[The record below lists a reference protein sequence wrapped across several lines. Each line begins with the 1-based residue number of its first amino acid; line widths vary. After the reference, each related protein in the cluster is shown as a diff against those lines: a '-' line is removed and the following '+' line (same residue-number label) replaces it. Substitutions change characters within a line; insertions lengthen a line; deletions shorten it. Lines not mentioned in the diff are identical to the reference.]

1 MIPRR
6 STFRQA
12 LSLVLAALLSGVPS
26 VAAAAGQAPP
36 APARPATPI
45 ADSAARAAAAQ
56 TITAETEMSPALKWT
71 GFGLIAGGGS
81 LIALGA
87 VIDDDDCFDFDDDDF
102 FDDDPFDNDPFPND
116 AFDDDCETAR
126 KASYLA
132 GGIMTGVGV
141 GLLIMANASRRP
153 VSPTVTMRNGRLL
166 IQQRVR
172 F

>member
-6 STFRQA
+6 SPFRRA
-12 LSLVLAALLSGVPS
+12 LSLALAALLSGVPS
-26 VAAAAGQAPP
+26 MAAAAGAQAPP
-36 APARPATPI
+36 PARSATPI
-45 ADSAARAAAAQ
+45 ADAAVRAAVQ
-56 TITAETEMSPALKWT
+56 VTETRTEMPPGLKWT

-87 VIDDDDCFDFDDDDF
+87 LIDDDSCFDYGDDDF
-102 FDDDPFDNDPFPND
+102 FDND

-126 KASYLA
+126 KASYFA
-132 GGIMTGVGV
+132 GGVMTGVGI

-153 VSPTVTMRNGRLL
+153 VSPTVTMRHGRLM